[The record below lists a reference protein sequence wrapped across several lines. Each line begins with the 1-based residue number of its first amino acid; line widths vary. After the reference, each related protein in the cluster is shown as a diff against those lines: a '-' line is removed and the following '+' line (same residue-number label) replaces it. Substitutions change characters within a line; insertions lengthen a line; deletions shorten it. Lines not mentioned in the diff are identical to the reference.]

1 MNYEVSFWLQI
12 NSRCYLPIL
21 RSSSD
26 LKIWSRLFLTRFYG
40 HFCSSFIIQLT
51 PLILLLVMYLS
62 QQRWW
67 YRISAAN
74 GSGVASISLR
84 MRSLMSMSSSNTVCC
99 LNTFQAFS
107 WFRRYK
113 VFNFRPGCFLS
124 SGRMHQTH
132 KFLSCR
138 CPLLKHR
145 RFGEGAGRGSAA
157 AGFRVSDADVDSLH
171 TQEKNNKVL
180 S

>member
-1 MNYEVSFWLQI
+1 
-12 NSRCYLPIL
+12 
-21 RSSSD
+21 
-26 LKIWSRLFLTRFYG
+26 
-40 HFCSSFIIQLT
+40 
-51 PLILLLVMYLS
+51 MYLS

-138 CPLLKHR
+138 CPILERR

-157 AGFRVSDADVDSLH
+157 ADFGVSDADVDSLH

-180 S
+180 SSCVVVTTSKHKINWGNPNPIKQQGWSKRQMQTQQMKFNCQNFAPPIMHKNAQV